1 MTATFFLVRHAAHDN
16 VGGFLAGRTPG
27 IRLGA
32 DGQAQAARLAQ
43 RLKRESF
50 EAIYASPLERA
61 EETAAAIST
70 ASHVPVERA
79 EALNEVDFG
88 SWSNKSFDELDRD
101 PAWRRWN
108 EWRSL
113 ARTPAGETML
123 DVQRRVID
131 LLLRLRDR
139 KPDAVA
145 VLVSHAD
152 VIRAAIG
159 HVLGLSID
167 SLQRF
172 EISPGSVSTL
182 LLGDWGGRLLS
193 LNEVVV

>member
-1 MTATFFLVRHAAHDN
+1 MTATFFLIRHAAHDN
-16 VGGFLAGRTPG
+16 VGAFLAGRTPG

-32 DGQAQAARLAQ
+32 DGHAQAARLAQ
-43 RLKRESF
+43 RLARENFDS
-50 EAIYASPLERA
+50 IYASPLERA
-61 EETAAAIST
+61 QETAAAISA

-88 SWSNKSFDELDRD
+88 AWANQSFEAFDRD
-101 PAWRRWN
+101 PGWRRWN

-113 ARTPAGETML
+113 SRTPAGETML
-123 DVQRRVID
+123 DVQQRVVG
-131 LLLRLRDR
+131 LLLRLRYGR
-139 KPDAVA
+139 PDAAA

-159 HVLGLSID
+159 HVLGLPID
-167 SLQRF
+167 NLQRV
-172 EISPGSVSTL
+172 EVSPGSISTL

-193 LNEVVV
+193 LNEVV